1 MGWIIKQTIN
11 MNKEKLFEITTR
23 YIKSLTGASG
33 ETIITNFGRMRE
45 FVNGLDEKKFESELI
60 TLLDCF
66 TIQHALDVINKQK
79 ISLKDC
85 TSNWNAQAIGKG
97 YQLQKEVA
105 YLREQ
110 RPHSKEY
117 LDKWRALLEL
127 TLNEKDIATQLCLWG
142 LYFKGCK
149 LQVEDIKRLR
159 ELLTDAPTPKQ

>member
-1 MGWIIKQTIN
+1 
-11 MNKEKLFEITTR
+11 MNKEKVFEITKR

-45 FVNGLDEKKFESELI
+45 FVNGLDEEKFGNELI
-60 TLLDCF
+60 NLLDCF

-85 TSNWNAQAIGKG
+85 TSNWNTKAIGKG

-105 YLREQ
+105 YLRAQ

-117 LDKWRALLEL
+117 LGKWRTLLEL

-142 LYFKGCK
+142 LYFNGCK
-149 LQVEDIKRLR
+149 MQEEDIKRICV
-159 ELLTDAPTPKQ
+159 LLTDKSTPKQ

>member
-85 TSNWNAQAIGKG
+85 TSHWNAQAIGKG

>member
-33 ETIITNFGRMRE
+33 ETIITNFGRMRK

-85 TSNWNAQAIGKG
+85 TSNWNTQAIGKG

-105 YLREQ
+105 YLRAQ

>member
-1 MGWIIKQTIN
+1 MDKN
-11 MNKEKLFEITTR
+11 KLFEITTR

-33 ETIITNFGRMRE
+33 ETIIINFGRMRK
-45 FVNGLDEKKFESELI
+45 FVNGLDEEKLGSELVN
-60 TLLDCF
+60 LLDYF
-66 TIQHALDVINKQK
+66 TIQHTLYVINKQE

-149 LQVEDIKRLR
+149 LQVEDAKRLC
-159 ELLTDAPTPKQ
+159 ELLTDEPTPKQ